1 MRRPAFSF
9 LFALAMVGAVAIA
22 APSSLAASVNL
33 QAMMER
39 DAKEIEDRLKLEGE
53 KLAKVDRIMR
63 EAVAKRMAVLREH
76 NVTPGVRP
84 PITTLIAVKTEM
96 DKVAAASDREL
107 LKVLSG
113 PEMQIVEEM
122 AEHMRAKIRSIILGR

>member
-1 MRRPAFSF
+1 MVG
-9 LFALAMVGAVAIA
+9 ALAMGL
-22 APSSLAASVNL
+22 PSALAASVNL

-39 DAKEIEDRLKLEGE
+39 DVEEIEDRLKLAGD

-84 PITTLIAVKTEM
+84 PILTLITVKAEM
-96 DKVAAASDREL
+96 DKIRAEIDREL
-107 LKVLSG
+107 LKVLSE
-113 PEMQIVEEM
+113 PEMHVVEEM
-122 AEHMRAKIRSIILGR
+122 AEHMRQKIRSIILGR